1 MNVITEDIP
10 KGIVTKIDVAF
21 DMKIDMSSYQW

>member
-10 KGIVTKIDVAF
+10 EGIVTKIDVAI
-21 DMKIDMSSYQW
+21 DMKIDMSSYQ